1 MTMSHIQWLSDFG
14 SPHVVDAAVR
24 GTILLVAACA
34 LAWLVRR
41 SAAAVR
47 HGVWALT
54 VVGLLALPVLSLTL
68 PAWHAPFAPSAPT
81 TQPQAHPRGN
91 DGGEVLIAFDAPGNP
106 VPRQNANAK
115 GRSEEHTSELQS
127 LR

>member
-34 LAWLVRR
+34 LAWVLRR

-54 VVGLLALPVLSLTL
+54 VIGLLMLPVLSLTL
-68 PAWHAPFAPSAPT
+68 PAWHAPFGPNVPA
-81 TQPQAHPRGN
+81 TQTQANPRGN
-91 DGGEVLIAFDAPGNP
+91 EPGEVLIAFDAPGNP
-106 VPRQNANAK
+106 APRQNANTK
-115 GRSEEHTSELQS
+115 DET
-127 LR
+127 